1 MKMSKE
7 KIMEQLNMIGRKVD
21 IITEGYT
28 KDQIEEN
35 IDFFIEQDKIKQE
48 EEQDDDD
55 KEMLSTCCGYSAMTE
70 IHMNNESKEVEA
82 IAICSKCRDWADFE
96 YEE

>member
-1 MKMSKE
+1 MNKQ
-7 KIMEQLNMIGRKVD
+7 KIIKQLDMIGRKVD

-35 IDFFIEQDKIKQE
+35 IEHFIDN
-48 EEQDDDD
+48 DTDD
-55 KEMLSTCCGYSAMTE
+55 KEMLSTCCGYSALTE

>member
-1 MKMSKE
+1 MS

-35 IDFFIEQDKIKQE
+35 IDFFIEQQ
-48 EEQDDDD
+48 Q
-55 KEMLSTCCGYSAMTE
+55 T
-70 IHMNNESKEVEA
+70 
-82 IAICSKCRDWADFE
+82 
-96 YEE
+96 

>member
-1 MKMSKE
+1 MNKQ

-35 IDFFIEQDKIKQE
+35 IDFFIENQK
-48 EEQDDDD
+48 EQDDDD
-55 KEMLSTCCGYSAMTE
+55 KELLSSCCGYSAMTE
-70 IHMNNESKEVEA
+70 IHFNNESKEVEA

>member
-1 MKMSKE
+1 MNKQ
-7 KIMEQLNMIGRKVD
+7 KIIKQLDMIGRKVD

-35 IDFFIEQDKIKQE
+35 IEHFINTDT
-48 EEQDDDD
+48 DD
-55 KEMLSTCCGYSAMTE
+55 KELLSSCCGYSAMTE
-70 IHMNNESKEVEA
+70 IHFNNESKEVEA